1 MTIIGQRRGYFFIM
15 KMRNFVKVDFDFYRE
30 QCNFIGAE
38 TEVFEMRRQGMSLD
52 QIADAKFDEGYTY
65 DDIKKIS
72 SAIHEKMKRVQE
84 YFGIS

>member
-1 MTIIGQRRGYFFIM
+1 
-15 KMRNFVKVDFDFYRE
+15 MRMSKFVKLDFDFYRE

-38 TEVFEMRRQGMSLD
+38 SDVFEMRRQGMSIN
-52 QIADAKFDEGYTY
+52 QIADAKYDEGYTY

-72 SAIHEKMKRVQE
+72 KAVSEKMKRVQL